1 MSKIKLSYP
10 AKKRSLSV
18 TELSG
23 TLAHITSGRLPFA
36 GLARYRAVACGGD
49 GIRLALLARWL
60 LRLKE
65 NESELITSPPAPS
78 RAITCEAVEP
88 GSSSTV
94 SSLAFLRVETCKQPY

>member
-1 MSKIKLSYP
+1 MVPYRSRNFP
-10 AKKRSLSV
+10 ARSPAISLV
-18 TELSG
+18 NVRPPACPLQGGKTQDGEG
-23 TLAHITSGRLPFA
+23 GRAA
-36 GLARYRAVACGGD
+36 GIS
-49 GIRLALLARWL
+49 IRLALLARWL

-65 NESELITSPPAPS
+65 NESELITSPPARS